1 MPKRGFTNA
10 VFKVTYTE
18 VNLDVLNRFE
28 AGVEITPELL
38 FDNGIVKQVEN
49 GGVKILGNGEVT
61 KAFTVK
67 ANAFSKSAQA
77 KIEAAGG
84 RVEVI

>member
-1 MPKRGFTNA
+1 MFIEGSRYSGGNKLLRIPCASPTGGKRP
-10 VFKVTYTE
+10 
-18 VNLDVLNRFE
+18 
-28 AGVEITPELL
+28 TPELL
-38 FDNGIVKQVEN
+38 FDCGIIKQVEN

-67 ANAFSKSAQA
+67 ANAFSKSAQE